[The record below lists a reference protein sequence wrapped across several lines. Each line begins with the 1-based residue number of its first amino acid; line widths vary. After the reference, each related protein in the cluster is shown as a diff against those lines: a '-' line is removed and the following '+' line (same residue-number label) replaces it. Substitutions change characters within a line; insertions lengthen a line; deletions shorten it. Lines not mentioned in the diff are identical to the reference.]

1 MVPGIYDFDV
11 ARALRPRA
19 SLLRSGVT
27 ASGIGLAVWEQRRG
41 EVHYRA
47 ADHHT
52 FSLYL
57 RGGSQVRE
65 VSSTAVRP
73 NSAGSPGAICTL
85 PAGDCFAWNNEGYL
99 RWLHVYFRD
108 RHMSFASGSTSTT
121 PARVLFGCDPALRE
135 LCQRFLLVLDWADPD
150 QNSVLD
156 HALMTLLARS
166 LAIENV
172 TSDFRAP
179 NGGLTGAQRR
189 AVEDTAETSLADRI
203 TVRDLA
209 EVSGLSPR
217 QFSRAFTVS
226 YGTSPYEW
234 VLRQRVERARD
245 LLADGEKARDVA
257 VLCGFSSQTH
267 MIRRFRAVFG
277 YTPNAVR

>member
-1 MVPGIYDFDV
+1 MVPEIFKFDV
-11 ARALRPRA
+11 ARSLRSRA
-19 SLLRSGVT
+19 SLLRSCVT

-41 EVHYRA
+41 EAHYRA

-65 VSSTAVRP
+65 VSKPVVHP

-85 PAGDCFAWNNEGYL
+85 PAGDCFAWKNEGYL
-99 RWLHVYFRD
+99 RWLHVYFGD
-108 RHMSFASGSTSTT
+108 HHLSFANGSTATT

-135 LCQRFLLVLDWADPD
+135 LCQRFLLVLDWMDPD
-150 QNSVLD
+150 QNNVLD
-156 HALMTLLARS
+156 HALMTLLAR
-166 LAIENV
+166 ARVIEHV

-189 AVEDTAETSLADRI
+189 AVEDTVETSLADRI

-245 LLADGEKARDVA
+245 LCSPME
-257 VLCGFSSQTH
+257 
-267 MIRRFRAVFG
+267 RRPLMSRCCAASHHRP
-277 YTPNAVR
+277 T

>member
-1 MVPGIYDFDV
+1 MVLEIFDFDV
-11 ARALRPRA
+11 ARALRSRA
-19 SLLRSGVT
+19 RLLRSCVT
-27 ASGIGLAVWEQRRG
+27 AMGIGLAVWEQRKG

-65 VSSTAVRP
+65 VSSTAIRP

-85 PAGDCFAWNNEGYL
+85 PAGDCFTWNNEGYL
-99 RWLHVYFRD
+99 KWLHVYFRG
-108 RHMSFASGSTSTT
+108 RHLSFATGGTATI

-135 LCQRFLLVLDWADPD
+135 LCQRFLLVLDWANPG
-150 QNSVLD
+150 QGNVLD

-166 LAIENV
+166 LAIAHV

-189 AVEDTAETSLADRI
+189 AVEDTVETSLANRI

-234 VLRQRVERARD
+234 VLRRRVERARE
-245 LLADGEKARDVA
+245 LLADGHKARDVA

-267 MIRRFRAVFG
+267 MIRRFRTVFG

>member
-1 MVPGIYDFDV
+1 MASAIFDFDV
-11 ARALRPRA
+11 ARALRSRA
-19 SLLRSGVT
+19 SLLHCCVT
-27 ASGIGLAVWEQRRG
+27 GTGIGLAVWEQRKG

-65 VSSTAVRP
+65 VSSSAIRS
-73 NSAGSPGAICTL
+73 NSTGSPGAICTL
-85 PAGDCFAWNNEGYL
+85 PAGDCFAWKNEGYL

-108 RHMSFASGSTSTT
+108 RHLGCATGNIATT

-135 LCQRFLLVLDWADPD
+135 LCQRFLLVLDWEDPD
-150 QNSVLD
+150 QGIVLG
-156 HALMTLLARS
+156 HALMTLLARAR
-166 LAIENV
+166 AIEHV

-189 AVEDTAETSLADRI
+189 AVEDTVEKGLANRI

-226 YGTSPYEW
+226 YGRSPYEW

-245 LLADGEKARDVA
+245 LLSDGQKARDVA
-257 VLCGFSSQTH
+257 ELCGFSCK
-267 MIRRFRAVFG
+267 REENPVG
-277 YTPNAVR
+277 